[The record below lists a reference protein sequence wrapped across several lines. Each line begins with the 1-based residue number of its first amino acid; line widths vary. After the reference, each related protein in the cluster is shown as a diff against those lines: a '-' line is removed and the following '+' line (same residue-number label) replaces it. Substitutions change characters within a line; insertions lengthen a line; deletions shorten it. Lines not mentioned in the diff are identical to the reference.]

1 MYNMREPKRIGLSL
15 LDEELLTLINAS
27 AKIFPVTQDEI
38 DNNLNPNG
46 YEYAKVGRAIYV
58 WEDNQW
64 KYVIAD
70 DVDIKWEDVKN
81 KPTKYTPS
89 EHTHTIDEIAEGNVY
104 TKDEIDAQLET
115 KAPIDHN
122 HDQFYADINHD
133 HDDKYADK
141 QIEEEVGDINQRL
154 FNIENGYTEGHS
166 HPNVEVLN
174 NITQQQVDN
183 WDTVVNKADKSYV
196 DSALAGKADLTTL
209 NGHTSNTIVHVTQ
222 TDKDYWNG
230 KAEISDIPTSLP
242 ANGGQ
247 SDTSKGLIGDD
258 TRDINYPP
266 SEYMKGG
273 SRYIGRTGCQIEFKR
288 TAVIGVSSYLSG
300 MYCYLETKNPWDD
313 PSGGYPIQIAYGN
326 GNPVWRIGTSSD
338 SWSDWRS
345 LGGGSSVTIGTT
357 KPTDGSLWLELI

>member
-1 MYNMREPKRIGLSL
+1 MRGPKRIGLSL
-15 LDEELLTLINAS
+15 LDEDLLTLINAS

-46 YEYAKVGRAIYV
+46 YEYARVGRAIYI

-64 KYVIAD
+64 RYVIAD

-122 HDQFYADINHD
+122 HDQFYAGITHN

-141 QIEEEVGDINQRL
+141 QIEEVVGDINQRL

-166 HPNVEVLN
+166 HPNVDVLN

-183 WDTVVNKADKSYV
+183 WNTVVNKADKSYV

-222 TDKDYWNG
+222 TDKDNWNNKADKSYVDSVLDG
-230 KAEISDIPTSLP
+230 KADKSYVDSAL
-242 ANGGQ
+242 AGKA
-247 SDTSKGLIGDD
+247 DL
-258 TRDINYPP
+258 TRGI
-266 SEYMKGG
+266 
-273 SRYIGRTGCQIEFKR
+273 
-288 TAVIGVSSYLSG
+288 
-300 MYCYLETKNPWDD
+300 
-313 PSGGYPIQIAYGN
+313 
-326 GNPVWRIGTSSD
+326 
-338 SWSDWRS
+338 
-345 LGGGSSVTIGTT
+345 TIGTT

>member
-46 YEYAKVGRAIYV
+46 YEYARVGRAIYI

-64 KYVIAD
+64 RYVIAD
-70 DVDIKWEDVKN
+70 DIDIAWEDVKN

-122 HDQFYADINHD
+122 HDQFYADINHN

-141 QIEEEVGDINQRL
+141 QIEEEIEDINQRL

-166 HPNVEVLN
+166 HPNVDVLN
-174 NITQQQVDN
+174 SITQQQVDN
-183 WDTVVNKADKSYV
+183 WNTVVYKVDKSYV
-196 DSALAGKADLTTL
+196 DSALAGKADLTR
-209 NGHTSNTIVHVTQ
+209 GI
-222 TDKDYWNG
+222 
-230 KAEISDIPTSLP
+230 
-242 ANGGQ
+242 
-247 SDTSKGLIGDD
+247 
-258 TRDINYPP
+258 
-266 SEYMKGG
+266 
-273 SRYIGRTGCQIEFKR
+273 
-288 TAVIGVSSYLSG
+288 
-300 MYCYLETKNPWDD
+300 
-313 PSGGYPIQIAYGN
+313 
-326 GNPVWRIGTSSD
+326 
-338 SWSDWRS
+338 
-345 LGGGSSVTIGTT
+345 TIGTT
-357 KPTDGSLWLELI
+357 KPTDGSLWLQLI

>member
-1 MYNMREPKRIGLSL
+1 MRGPKRIGLSL
-15 LDEELLTLINAS
+15 LDEDLLTLINAS
-27 AKIFPVTQDEI
+27 AKIFPVTQEDI

-46 YEYAKVGRAIYV
+46 YEYAKVGRAIYI

-64 KYVIAD
+64 RYVIAD

-141 QIEEEVGDINQRL
+141 QIEEVVGDINQRL

-166 HPNVEVLN
+166 HPNVDVLN

-183 WDTVVNKADKSYV
+183 WNTVVNKADKSYV

-222 TDKDYWNG
+222 TDKDNWNNKADKSYVDSVLDG
-230 KAEISDIPTSLP
+230 KADKSYVDSAL
-242 ANGGQ
+242 AGKA
-247 SDTSKGLIGDD
+247 DL
-258 TRDINYPP
+258 TRGI
-266 SEYMKGG
+266 
-273 SRYIGRTGCQIEFKR
+273 
-288 TAVIGVSSYLSG
+288 
-300 MYCYLETKNPWDD
+300 
-313 PSGGYPIQIAYGN
+313 
-326 GNPVWRIGTSSD
+326 
-338 SWSDWRS
+338 
-345 LGGGSSVTIGTT
+345 TIGTT

>member
-1 MYNMREPKRIGLSL
+1 MRGPKRIGLSL

-58 WEDNQW
+58 WENNQW

-70 DVDIKWEDVKN
+70 DIDIAWEDVKN

-122 HDQFYADINHD
+122 HDQFYADINPD
-133 HDDKYADK
+133 HDDKYANK
-141 QIEEEVGDINQRL
+141 QIEEEVEDINQRL
-154 FNIENGYTEGHS
+154 FNIENGYTEGHR
-166 HPNVEVLN
+166 HPNVDVLN

-183 WDTVVNKADKSYV
+183 WNTVVNKADKSYV

-209 NGHTSNTIVHVTQ
+209 NGHTSNTIIHVTQ
-222 TDKDYWNG
+222 TDKDNWNNKADKSYVDSALAG
-230 KAEISDIPTSLP
+230 KADL
-242 ANGGQ
+242 
-247 SDTSKGLIGDD
+247 
-258 TRDINYPP
+258 TRGI
-266 SEYMKGG
+266 
-273 SRYIGRTGCQIEFKR
+273 
-288 TAVIGVSSYLSG
+288 
-300 MYCYLETKNPWDD
+300 
-313 PSGGYPIQIAYGN
+313 
-326 GNPVWRIGTSSD
+326 
-338 SWSDWRS
+338 
-345 LGGGSSVTIGTT
+345 TIGTT